1 MKKAADQAAFFSSG
15 RYISLP
21 GPQKKARG
29 PGRLRADGKIPSRGQ
44 FEGTGSVQDSLTSA
58 AELLVRIIG
67 EFPVI
72 GISSHALPVF
82 LVVRISRFQS
92 AGPDKSGTAQA
103 FFHTPYFSRL

>member
-44 FEGTGSVQDSLTSA
+44 FEGTGSVQVSLTSA
-58 AELLVRIIG
+58 ANFLSA
-67 EFPVI
+67 
-72 GISSHALPVF
+72 SSA
-82 LVVRISRFQS
+82 SFQS
-92 AGPDKSGTAQA
+92 SEPQAARYRSSWCPDQSMLLGWSG
-103 FFHTPYFSRL
+103 